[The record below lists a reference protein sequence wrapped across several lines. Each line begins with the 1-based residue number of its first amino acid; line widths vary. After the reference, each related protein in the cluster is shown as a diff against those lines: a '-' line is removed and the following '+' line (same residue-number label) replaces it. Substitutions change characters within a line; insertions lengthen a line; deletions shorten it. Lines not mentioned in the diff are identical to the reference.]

1 MDADFKEFM
10 NLSPVFEIQHKSTLK
25 VIYIPISSPVEPC
38 ITLYTEDSFEETSST
53 TCSEPETPASSLALS
68 CSDDML
74 YTSTPHS
81 SPETQLSLL
90 SPWPKVFQVPK
101 FTHKA
106 EFELHQKNTEF
117 ETNGTYFNP
126 GPKLKWVILDGLAQ
140 EIMKYTKDYQCEE
153 VAAAL
158 TRVHLCLMQ
167 LGSKTGFWGWI
178 SHLGIKCKTIK
189 LGWLG
194 HPEIHVNSLKHKREG
209 QGKAAADIKK
219 PWKAEVNYIP
229 LNPKGKTTESLENER
244 MALLSELKKRDNEV
258 VIKAKMEKSFSHQR
272 LEIVEQRPNHRGVQK
287 QMACPISAE
296 WSKLKYMFCMCWH
309 VFIIVRD
316 GWLYSHNLPTNK

>member
-25 VIYIPISSPVEPC
+25 VIYIISSPVEPC

-53 TCSEPETPASSLALS
+53 TCSEPETPALSLALS

-194 HPEIHVNSLKHKREG
+194 HPEIHVNSLKHKREAKEKL
-209 QGKAAADIKK
+209 QQTSRNLERLKWTTFRWTQKVK
-219 PWKAEVNYIP
+219 QQKVWRMREWPYCQNWK
-229 LNPKGKTTESLENER
+229 
-244 MALLSELKKRDNEV
+244 SETMKWWLKRKW
-258 VIKAKMEKSFSHQR
+258 KSPF
-272 LEIVEQRPNHRGVQK
+272 
-287 QMACPISAE
+287 
-296 WSKLKYMFCMCWH
+296 
-309 VFIIVRD
+309 
-316 GWLYSHNLPTNK
+316 PTDD